1 MPVPACPQRP
11 ALGEVPAP
19 TRGMEEEEEEA
30 ACDGEEPWLA
40 NSNNNAAPGGR
51 PGARG
56 VRPPGQEP
64 SYLQRVLLEIV
75 ESERTYARD
84 LRGIVEVR
92 ARRGRGVGGS
102 GPRVALSSRRV
113 RAQGYLGKII
123 DAEEPPL
130 RPEQVSALFGNIE
143 DIYELSR

>member
-1 MPVPACPQRP
+1 MPYGSLGHPRVSAHPQPPGMPVPACPQRP
-11 ALGEVPAP
+11 ALGEVPAAP
-19 TRGMEEEEEEA
+19 TRSMEEEEEEEA

-84 LRGIVEVR
+84 LRGIVEVG
-92 ARRGRGVGGS
+92 APRGRGGGGVGGGS
-102 GPRVALSSRRV
+102 RALGWR
-113 RAQGYLGKII
+113 
-123 DAEEPPL
+123 
-130 RPEQVSALFGNIE
+130 
-143 DIYELSR
+143 